1 MSILDK
7 TSLNMLYRYGIS
19 LTGNTSDAE
28 DVLQTSIERY
38 LKNCQLPLS
47 DNMALARKIMR
58 NYWFDELR
66 KLNVRQGYVSQV
78 QQENETISMLDES
91 LEDVCISQHDLA
103 KLWGTLNDEQRE
115 LLYLH
120 GVLDYTAQEIAQEQ
134 GQPRGSVL
142 SRIHRLKKSLK
153 SYMDV
158 PTIGGVKK

>member
-153 SYMDV
+153 SYIDV